1 MLNHDRQVKWV
12 FLRVMRREFR
22 FDDEENDLRCD
33 DSVDVTGQAC
43 DVSGAAV
50 SPTMYWYCREAES
63 MATTIGQRT

>member
-1 MLNHDRQVKWV
+1 
-12 FLRVMRREFR
+12 MRREFR
-22 FDDEENDLRCD
+22 FDGEENDLRCD

-63 MATTIGQRT
+63 MATAIG